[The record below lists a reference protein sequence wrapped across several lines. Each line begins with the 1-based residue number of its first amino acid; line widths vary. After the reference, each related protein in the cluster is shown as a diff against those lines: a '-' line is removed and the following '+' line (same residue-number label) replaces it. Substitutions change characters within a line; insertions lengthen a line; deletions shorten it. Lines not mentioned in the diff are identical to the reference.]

1 MKAKFLHNNFNVLDL
16 DKSLAF
22 LQGGPGSYGKTPPLK
37 RRASSLFT

>member
-22 LQGGPGSYGKTPPLK
+22 YKEALGLTENAALK